1 MGKGISLY
9 RNKVF
14 ISFEFSQYTSEA
26 TSVKM
31 CMVGFRTST
40 KEIIE
45 HIYSGNIIKESVTLG
60 NFQCKA
66 M

>member
-1 MGKGISLY
+1 
-9 RNKVF
+9 
-14 ISFEFSQYTSEA
+14 
-26 TSVKM
+26 
-31 CMVGFRTST
+31 MVGFRTST

>member
-1 MGKGISLY
+1 
-9 RNKVF
+9 
-14 ISFEFSQYTSEA
+14 
-26 TSVKM
+26 
-31 CMVGFRTST
+31 MVGFRTST

-66 M
+66 MLKEEWRNKNKPETYRKQTVKWQL